1 MAKWQGG
8 YNYVDLM
15 GIEIAT
21 SIPYVVVTLIEVP
34 GIYLYKGEGH
44 LPYTREM
51 VLAFKIMPVD
61 EGTCVT

>member
-1 MAKWQGG
+1 
-8 YNYVDLM
+8 M

-21 SIPYVVVTLIEVP
+21 SKPYVVVTLIEVP
-34 GIYLYKGEGH
+34 GIYLYRAKGH

-61 EGTCVT
+61 EETCVT